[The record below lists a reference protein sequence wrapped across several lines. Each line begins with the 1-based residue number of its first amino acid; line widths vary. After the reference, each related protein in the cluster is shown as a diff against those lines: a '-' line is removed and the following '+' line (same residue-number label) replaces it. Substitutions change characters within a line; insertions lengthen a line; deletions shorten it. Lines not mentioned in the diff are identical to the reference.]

1 MSMKAEI
8 EQALT
13 AHAAWRKRFKDFLGG
28 KAAFDIEAIGDTHRC
43 RFGDWLDHE
52 GYRLMPA
59 ERRAEVQEAHD
70 AFHRAAA
77 EIVQKIKDKQYAQ
90 AKEDLANDGV
100 LNRASVRM
108 VESLVRAKL
117 YEPAAAATPASG
129 RPSGPVSPAAGPG
142 DPI

>member
-13 AHAAWRKRFKDFLGG
+13 AHAAWRKRFKDFLVG
-28 KAAFDIEAIGDTHRC
+28 KASFDMEAVGDSHRC

-77 EIVQKIKDKQYAQ
+77 EIVQKIKDGKYAQ
-90 AKEDLANDGV
+90 AKEDLASDGA
-100 LNRASVRM
+100 LNRASGRM
-108 VESLVRAKL
+108 IESLVRAKL
-117 YEPAAAATPASG
+117 YEPAAAVAPASE
-129 RPSGPVSPAAGPG
+129 RPSGPASPAAGSG
-142 DPI
+142 DTV